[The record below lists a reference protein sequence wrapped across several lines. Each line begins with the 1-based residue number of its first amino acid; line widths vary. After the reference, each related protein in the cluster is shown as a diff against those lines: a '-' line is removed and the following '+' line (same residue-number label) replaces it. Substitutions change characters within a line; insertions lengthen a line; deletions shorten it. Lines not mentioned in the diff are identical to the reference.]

1 MHHSFYSFLPGSYFF
16 FPANFCSFSFF
27 GQKHLEWHILFI
39 RSFWK
44 MILVLPSVNNTT
56 ALNSCLWFSSLPLWI
71 EVQKHILA
79 LLKHPAKQQDV
90 CMESKLWANSV
101 YTQALQTFAHLE
113 KGYNSVTTERLMGRH
128 QRTLEVFEIWVL
140 PHYMSYKLIN

>member
-1 MHHSFYSFLPGSYFF
+1 M
-16 FPANFCSFSFF
+16 
-27 GQKHLEWHILFI
+27 
-39 RSFWK
+39 
-44 MILVLPSVNNTT
+44 
-56 ALNSCLWFSSLPLWI
+56 
-71 EVQKHILA
+71 QKHILA

-128 QRTLEVFEIWVL
+128 QRTLEVFEIRL
-140 PHYMSYKLIN
+140 SPPTLHEL